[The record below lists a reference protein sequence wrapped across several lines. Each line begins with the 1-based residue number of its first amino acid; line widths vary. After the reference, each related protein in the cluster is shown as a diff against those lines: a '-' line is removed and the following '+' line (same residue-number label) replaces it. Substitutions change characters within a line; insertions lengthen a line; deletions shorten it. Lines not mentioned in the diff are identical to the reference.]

1 MQKLKDINFTYPIL
15 IWLIPVIVAPI
26 IYFLSNLIFTAGDET
41 QFVDGK
47 YWNIVFIV
55 SYILRGLIISI
66 PVLVLNLIL
75 FRQLLN
81 SRQSETLIRLTLGTV
96 GITAAFGILILYLK
110 LDKVV
115 YASYSLT
122 ILMASLLLR
131 ISKPEERN

>member
-1 MQKLKDINFTYPIL
+1 VT
-15 IWLIPVIVAPI
+15 PI

-47 YWNIVFIV
+47 YWNIAFIV

-96 GITAAFGILILYLK
+96 GIIAAFGILILYLK
-110 LDKVV
+110 LDKVI